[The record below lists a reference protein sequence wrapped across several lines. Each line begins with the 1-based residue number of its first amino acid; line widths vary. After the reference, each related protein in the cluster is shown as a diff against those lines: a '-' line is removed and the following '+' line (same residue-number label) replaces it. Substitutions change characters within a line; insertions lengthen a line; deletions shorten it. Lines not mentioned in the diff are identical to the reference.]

1 MLQSSNP
8 TDTIMSAQNTNGTAV
23 ITGASSGIGAV
34 YADRLAQR
42 GYDLLLVA
50 RDQKRLAGRAANLT
64 AKTGRTVEII
74 PADLTLRSDL
84 LRVEERLHSDNTVTA
99 LVNNAGFGA
108 TSQLIDSE
116 IEELENMIQLNVT
129 ALTRLTAAV
138 LPGFLERAHGLIINI
153 ASIVALAPELLNGT
167 YSGTKAY
174 VVNLTQSLHH
184 EVGNKGIQVQ
194 AVLPGATSTEFWD
207 RAGLAVHNLPEQTV
221 MSADEMVDASL
232 AGLDQGELITIP
244 SLPNLA
250 DWQKYDAARLALGP
264 NLSRKQAADRYRI
277 HSVRWRLRGK
287 PATKVIGET

>member
-1 MLQSSNP
+1 MMN
-8 TDTIMSAQNTNGTAV
+8 AQITKGTAV

-34 YADRLAQR
+34 YADRLAHR

-50 RDQKRLAGRAANLT
+50 RDQKRLSDRAANLT
-64 AKTGRTVEII
+64 AKTGRTVEIL

-84 LRVEERLHSDNTVTA
+84 LRVEERLRSDSTVTA

-108 TSQLIDSE
+108 TSKLIDSK

-138 LPGFLERAHGLIINI
+138 LPGFLERAQGLIINI

-194 AVLPGATSTEFWD
+194 VVLPGATSTEFWD

-221 MSADEMVDASL
+221 MTADEMVDASL
-232 AGLDQGELITIP
+232 AGLDQHELITIP

-250 DWQKYDAARLALGP
+250 DWQKFDAARLALGP
-264 NLSRKQAADRYRI
+264 NLSHQQAADRYRI
-277 HSVRWRLRGK
+277 
-287 PATKVIGET
+287 PA

>member
-1 MLQSSNP
+1 MMN
-8 TDTIMSAQNTNGTAV
+8 AQITKGTAV

-34 YADRLAQR
+34 YADRLAHR

-50 RDQKRLAGRAANLT
+50 RDQKRLSDRAANLT
-64 AKTGRTVEII
+64 AKTGRTVEIL
-74 PADLTLRSDL
+74 PADLTRRSDL
-84 LRVEERLHSDNTVTA
+84 LRVEERLRSDNTVTA

-108 TSQLIDSE
+108 TSKLIDSK

-138 LPGFLERAHGLIINI
+138 LPGFLERAQGLIINI

-184 EVGNKGIQVQ
+184 EVGDKGIQVQ

-207 RAGLAVHNLPEQTV
+207 RAGLPVQHLPEQTV
-221 MSADEMVDASL
+221 MTAEEMVDASL
-232 AGLDQGELITIP
+232 AGLDQKELITIP

-250 DWQKYDAARLALGP
+250 DWQKFDAARLALGP
-264 NLSRKQAADRYRI
+264 NLSHSRAADRYRA
-277 HSVRWRLRGK
+277 
-287 PATKVIGET
+287 PAKVA